1 MHDIDEASRIA
12 EIEAHDLLSFSEA
25 PGFDDI
31 TSFAA
36 ALCATPIALIS
47 LVEAKRQ
54 RFLSR
59 VGLGVDETPRE
70 TSFCAHAMRQRD
82 LMIVSD
88 ATTDPRFSSNPLVTG
103 EPFIRFYAGAPLVTD
118 DGVPLGSLC
127 VIDSHPRAG
136 LSPVQDQ
143 GLRMMA
149 DQVMVAL
156 RARKKAKIHLDVDH
170 ETRQTLRESEQK
182 FRILADTMPQMV
194 WSTLPDGY
202 HDYYNAR
209 WYEYTGVPEGATDGE
224 GWNGMFHPDDQER
237 AWSTW
242 THSLETGDPY
252 EIEYRLRNAAGDY
265 RWTLGRALPVRDTAG
280 RITRWFGTCTD
291 IHEQK
296 LLLEQREVVSQE
308 LSHRIKNIFAVI
320 GGLMSLSSRAHP
332 EIAAHASELRAR
344 IMALGK
350 AHDFVRPHSARS
362 KPDKDQT
369 SLQGLLSALLS
380 AYQLQ
385 SDPRIF
391 IAGMDAEIDDRS
403 ATPLAL
409 IFHELATNAAKYG
422 ALSSAEGRI
431 RIDIGTD
438 QRTAQVTGQE
448 TCEDDIRIVWKENG
462 GPEIQSPPIAEGFG
476 SRLIELSIT
485 NQLRGHL
492 AYAWDRDG
500 LRVVVI
506 IPRSSMSRSAP

>member
-1 MHDIDEASRIA
+1 MQDIDEASRIA

-47 LVEAKRQ
+47 LVETKRQ
-54 RFLSR
+54 RFLSSF
-59 VGLGVDETPRE
+59 GLSVCETPRE
-70 TSFCAHAMRQRD
+70 TSFCAHAMRHREV
-82 LMIVSD
+82 MIVSD
-88 ATTDPRFSSNPLVTG
+88 ATVDPRFSANPLVTG

-127 VIDSHPRAG
+127 VIDSHPRTG
-136 LSPVQDQ
+136 LSPLQAQ
-143 GLRMMA
+143 GLRLLA

-156 RARKKAKIHLDVDH
+156 RARKMAKMHVEVDQ
-170 ETRQTLRESEQK
+170 ETQQTLRQSEEK

-209 WYEYTGVPEGATDGE
+209 WYEFTGVPEGSTDGE
-224 GWNGMFHPDDQER
+224 GWNGMFHPEDQDR

-242 THSLETGDPY
+242 SHSLATGEPY
-252 EIEYRLRNAAGDY
+252 EIEYRLRNANGDY
-265 RWTLGRALPVRDTAG
+265 RWTLGRALPIRDHAG
-280 RITRWFGTCTD
+280 RIIRWFGTCTD
-291 IHEQK
+291 IHEQR
-296 LLLEQREVVSQE
+296 LLLEQREIVSQE

-320 GGLMSLSSRAHP
+320 GGLMSLSSKAHP

-362 KPDKDQT
+362 KPATGHT
-369 SLQGLLSALLS
+369 SLQGMLGALLS

-385 SDPRIF
+385 SDTRIF
-391 IAGMDAEIDDRS
+391 ITGTDAEIDDRS

-422 ALSSAEGRI
+422 ALSAAEGRI
-431 RIDIGTD
+431 EIDIGT
-438 QRTAQVTGQE
+438 GQE
-448 TCEDDIRIVWKENG
+448 ADNIRIVWKERG
-462 GPEIQSPPIAEGFG
+462 GPEIQSPPNSPGFG

-485 NQLRGHL
+485 NQLRGDL
-492 AYAWDRDG
+492 VYAWDRDG
-500 LRVVVI
+500 LQVIAVV
-506 IPRSSMSRSAP
+506 PKSSMCRTG